1 MVELSV
7 VRDLVAIFGVIAG
20 FSYYVIVVNNTRKNQ
35 QLQLETRQ
43 AQLFSQFMFQFF
55 TTEFIKQYFDLF
67 EMDWDD
73 YDDYWKKYSLF
84 SNPDAYCYRHRL
96 HEMLNLLG
104 TYVKN
109 DLIEVHLINQS
120 IGGVVVRIWPKW
132 RNIIEHERLHMYT
145 PNYME
150 DFEYLYHEVIKYREK
165 VGQEIDSNFGARE

>member
-35 QLQLETRQ
+35 QLQLEIRQ
-43 AQLFSQFMFQFF
+43 AQLFSQFMFQVF

-73 YDDYWKKYSLF
+73 YDDYWKKYGLL
-84 SNPDAYCYRHRL
+84 SNPD
-96 HEMLNLLG
+96 
-104 TYVKN
+104 
-109 DLIEVHLINQS
+109 
-120 IGGVVVRIWPKW
+120 
-132 RNIIEHERLHMYT
+132 ERAHMYT

-150 DFEYLYHEVIKYREK
+150 DFEYLYNEVVKYREK
-165 VGQEIDSNFGARE
+165 VGQKIDTRLGLKSNLNH